1 MTDPDPATLPLPPG
15 SMGLPFIGQSLELLR
30 DNRGF
35 FLSRYQK
42 YGPVFKT
49 SFGGN
54 KVICFVGHEALTFFY
69 NPERIVRAGANPS
82 PIKDLFNYTAIPLVD
97 GEEHRTRKALYL
109 STVTAEQMA
118 KLLPLL
124 QNCAERHIGRW
135 ERMRTF
141 AWRTENEFLCQGAAN
156 ALVLGDETGSA
167 DPTTKAWLDTYIKGL
182 TALPINLF
190 FTAYHKALKARDNML
205 AMVGRSVD
213 FHRNRLREGRPIKDM
228 LTSVIQANMDAGTP
242 LSDDTLRTDGLH
254 IYFSVYIGLALQLT
268 FVQMSLAQNRD
279 AMARARR
286 EVLDNSPAGAVTREQ
301 LDAMPFVR
309 WVAKE
314 ARRLNP
320 VLPLTFL
327 ARIPTTTSYLGYQL
341 PAGWLAIASVYAT
354 MRDPAVFI
362 APEKFQPERFAPD
375 SPMPLPINSYVPHGG
390 GEQLWHRCLGE
401 EPANFFLELI
411 IVLLLRCYDW
421 ELVPGQDLS
430 MESGQLFSAPKS
442 GLQVVFK
449 RYD

>member
-1 MTDPDPATLPLPPG
+1 
-15 SMGLPFIGQSLELLR
+15 MGLPLIGYSLELLK

-35 FLSRYQK
+35 FTRRYQK

-49 SFGGN
+49 SFGGK

-69 NPERIVRAGANPS
+69 DPSHFVRADANPS
-82 PIKDLFNYTAIPLVD
+82 PIKDLFNYTAIPLID

-109 STVTAEQMA
+109 STVTADQME

-124 QNCAERHIGRW
+124 QRTAERHIQRW
-135 ERMRTF
+135 ERTRTF
-141 AWRTENEFLCQGAAN
+141 AWRTENEFLCQGSAN

-167 DPTTKAWLDTYIKGL
+167 DPTSKEWLDTYIKGL
-182 TALPINLF
+182 TALPINLC
-190 FTAYHKALKARDNML
+190 FTKYHKGLQARDKL
-205 AMVGRSVD
+205 LTLIGRSVD
-213 FHRNRLREGRPIKDM
+213 VHRNRLREGRPIPDM
-228 LTSVIQANMDAGTP
+228 LTSILKANMDAGTP

-254 IYFSVYIGLALQLT
+254 VYFSVYIGLALQLT
-268 FVQMSLAQNRD
+268 FVQLSLAQNRD

-286 EVLDNSPAGAVTREQ
+286 EVLDNSPSGPVTRGQ

-309 WVAKE
+309 WAAME

-327 ARIPTTTSYLGYQL
+327 ARVPQTCEYKGYQI
-341 PAGWLAIASVYAT
+341 PEGWLAIGSLYAT
-354 MRDPAVFI
+354 MQDPTVFPV
-362 APEKFQPERFAPD
+362 PEKFAPERFAPD
-375 SPMPLPINSYVPHGG
+375 APMPFPENSYVPHGG
-390 GEQLWHRCLGE
+390 GAQLWHRCLGE
-401 EPANFFLELI
+401 EQANFFLELL
-411 IVLLLRCYDW
+411 IVLLLRFYDW

-430 MESGQLFSAPKS
+430 MESGALFSAPKS